1 MAVTDTTDWIN
12 RTWERKDIPQDL
24 KEIMVKT
31 IIKNRI
37 TLEQILGNMELIY
50 LREKQGDIV
59 IGPTEAPQ

>member
-12 RTWERKDIPQDL
+12 RIWERKDIPQGL
-24 KEIMVKT
+24 KEVMVQT

-37 TLEQILGNMELIY
+37 VLEQVLGYMELIY

-59 IGPTEAPQ
+59 LGPTEAPQ